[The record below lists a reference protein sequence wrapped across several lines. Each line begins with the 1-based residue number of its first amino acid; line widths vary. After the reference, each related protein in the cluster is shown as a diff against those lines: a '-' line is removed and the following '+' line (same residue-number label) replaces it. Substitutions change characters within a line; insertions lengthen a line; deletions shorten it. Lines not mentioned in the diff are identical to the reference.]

1 MTHANP
7 FTHKSAPRRV
17 TRTCVAAGERK
28 IRHVPFPGFGLQENT
43 FWAVKALFPLMLHRA
58 PRARSKTTFMLEGQV
73 VKVDVKTLKVYY
85 LPQLPLFCEGV
96 KRDFFPL
103 SALQSRKN
111 RFLKTFSTPFLKR
124 DTFAPF
130 LPTMRAKKH
139 HFHGT
144 KDLVNS
150 IFDKYFLPASR

>member
-1 MTHANP
+1 M
-7 FTHKSAPRRV
+7 
-17 TRTCVAAGERK
+17 AAGERK

-43 FWAVKALFPLMLHRA
+43 FWAVKALFHPCSFSLA
-58 PRARSKTTFMLEGQV
+58 PRARSKTAFMLEGQV
-73 VKVDVKTLKVYY
+73 VKLDVKTLKVYY

-96 KRDFFPL
+96 KRDFFSAPL
-103 SALQSRKN
+103 SRVE
-111 RFLKTFSTPFLKR
+111 KTVSEKKIHSIFER

-139 HFHGT
+139 HFHRT

-150 IFDKYFLPASR
+150 IFDKYFLPASLESNFGGRKKNAPTVSDLC

>member
-1 MTHANP
+1 MPILSLINP
-7 FTHKSAPRRV
+7 PREELQERV
-17 TRTCVAAGERK
+17 WPRVNEK
-28 IRHVPFPGFGLQENT
+28 FVMFPFPVSASKKILSGQLKHF
-43 FWAVKALFPLMLHRA
+43 FPLMLHRA

-96 KRDFFPL
+96 KRDFFPF
-103 SALQSRKN
+103 SAQQSRKN

-139 HFHGT
+139 HFHRT